1 MKPVV
6 GLLITNLSS
15 RLLPLYMEFRALK
28 GQALHDLP
36 LLFLLLLVLVRPQL
50 LPLRLLLLF
59 RPLLDSRRH
68 LLVHFQ
74 IQRRVPVPIRQ
85 MEQIWY

>member
-36 LLFLLLLVLVRPQL
+36 LLFLLLLVLVRPSFSL
-50 LPLRLLLLF
+50 YGSFYCFALCLI
-59 RPLLDSRRH
+59 LD
-68 LLVHFQ
+68 V
-74 IQRRVPVPIRQ
+74 IC
-85 MEQIWY
+85 